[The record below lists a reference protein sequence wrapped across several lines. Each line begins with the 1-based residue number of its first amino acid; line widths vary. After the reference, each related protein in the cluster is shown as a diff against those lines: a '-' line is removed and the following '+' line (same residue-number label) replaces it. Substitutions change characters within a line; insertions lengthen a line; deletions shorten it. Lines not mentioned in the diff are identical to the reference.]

1 MSDDGHFHFLFEA
14 EDYEKAVAFYEKVL
28 GLPIAFSWDR
38 GDDRG
43 TAFTAAAGVIEV
55 LSNAGGRRGPKR
67 LGAAVQ
73 VPDVDAVAA
82 GIAARGGEI
91 LHPPLSRPWGTR
103 ETVVVDPD
111 GNAIVF
117 FAILP

>member
-14 EDYEKAVAFYEKVL
+14 ADYEQAVAFYETVL
-28 GLPIAFSWDR
+28 GLPIAFTWDR
-38 GDDRG
+38 ENDRG
-43 TAFTAAAGVIEV
+43 TAFSAASGVVEV
-55 LSNAGGRRGPKR
+55 LSNGGGRRGPKR
-67 LGAAVQ
+67 LGAAIQ
-73 VPDVDAVAA
+73 VADVDAVAA

-103 ETVVVDPD
+103 EVVVVDPD

-117 FAILP
+117 FAIEG